1 MATASRL
8 PSLQRLVGKLC
19 KQFLY
24 KSSIDINRHMAHV
37 SSLWDKQFNRVDQ
50 KAWSLNS
57 CDLAEFSMDKIQ
69 ETMWL
74 ECIVE
79 LFDGNILTNAL
90 STINVAS
97 SWFSQSLVGFC
108 PPNCFCTSNSHD
120 RHSWNSSFERHQG
133 WVGCHAMERLAYTCH
148 LEGTEIGSGYLKCSF
163 YITLVSKG

>member
-1 MATASRL
+1 MATSSYL

-19 KQFLY
+19 EQFLY

-37 SSLWDKQFNRVDQ
+37 SSLWDKHFNRVDQ

-74 ECIVE
+74 ECSGVIWWKYLNKRLVYNHRGFK
-79 LFDGNILTNAL
+79 LR
-90 STINVAS
+90 
-97 SWFSQSLVGFC
+97 SLVGFC

-120 RHSWNSSFERHQG
+120 RHSWNSSSGRHQG

-148 LEGTEIGSGYLKCSF
+148 LDGTEIGSGYLKCSF
-163 YITLVSKG
+163 HIALVTKG